1 MTPRRAITPPD
12 VRASLRAVKP
22 LRFAPTPFGAGG
34 LDGPSGPPRIG
45 NYVMAGTHPSTK
57 THGNQR
63 KEKTM
68 LASRITPSIEVTRPD
83 RVRSG
88 HFSGGMP

>member
-12 VRASLRAVKP
+12 CRASLRAVKP

-45 NYVMAGTHPSTK
+45 NYVMAGIHPNK
-57 THGNQR
+57 FIRRNERRENH
-63 KEKTM
+63 
-68 LASRITPSIEVTRPD
+68 VRPTN
-83 RVRSG
+83 
-88 HFSGGMP
+88 HTQH

>member
-12 VRASLRAVKP
+12 CRASLRAVKP

-45 NYVMAGTHPSTK
+45 IYVMAGMHPTK
-57 THGNQR
+57 PHALEA
-63 KEKTM
+63 KE
-68 LASRITPSIEVTRPD
+68 RREPCTPRL
-83 RVRSG
+83 
-88 HFSGGMP
+88 

>member
-12 VRASLRAVKP
+12 CRASLRLVKP

-45 NYVMAGTHPSTK
+45 NYVMAGMNP
-57 THGNQR
+57 N
-63 KEKTM
+63 E
-68 LASRITPSIEVTRPD
+68 LSRRTERREP
-83 RVRSG
+83 
-88 HFSGGMP
+88 

>member
-12 VRASLRAVKP
+12 CRASLRAVKP

-45 NYVMAGTHPSTK
+45 IYVMAGMHPTTRHALEHNERRRPCTPRRS
-57 THGNQR
+57 R
-63 KEKTM
+63 P
-68 LASRITPSIEVTRPD
+68 ASR
-83 RVRSG
+83 
-88 HFSGGMP
+88 

>member
-12 VRASLRAVKP
+12 CRASLRAVKP

-45 NYVMAGTHPSTK
+45 NYVMAGIHPATETHDRF
-57 THGNQR
+57 G

-68 LASRITPSIEVTRPD
+68 HA
-83 RVRSG
+83 
-88 HFSGGMP
+88 

>member
-1 MTPRRAITPPD
+1 MTPRRAITPPHC
-12 VRASLRAVKP
+12 RAFLRVVKP

-45 NYVMAGTHPSTK
+45 NCVMAGTHPSTAPYDSF
-57 THGNQR
+57 G

-68 LASRITPSIEVTRPD
+68 LASRRLARLVSDSPSVTPV
-83 RVRSG
+83 
-88 HFSGGMP
+88 

>member
-12 VRASLRAVKP
+12 CRASLRAVKP

-45 NYVMAGTHPSTK
+45 IYVMAGMHPRT
-57 THGNQR
+57 TFIRQTERRNHVR
-63 KEKTM
+63 
-68 LASRITPSIEVTRPD
+68 PSNNA
-83 RVRSG
+83 
-88 HFSGGMP
+88 

>member
-12 VRASLRAVKP
+12 CRASLRAVKP

-45 NYVMAGTHPSTK
+45 NYVMAGMHPST
-57 THGNQR
+57 
-63 KEKTM
+63 
-68 LASRITPSIEVTRPD
+68 ADTREPTKGEDHARLEDHTQHRGHD
-83 RVRSG
+83 R
-88 HFSGGMP
+88 P